1 MTLLLNCFRIPFMQN
16 NPVLTLEAED
26 TKWTNGVDPTF
37 LCKSEIFQG
46 GLEKILLMPTLI
58 QVFVS

>member
-1 MTLLLNCFRIPFMQN
+1 M
-16 NPVLTLEAED
+16 AED

-46 GLEKILLMPTLI
+46 GMKRNIIGANIDKRYFFP
-58 QVFVS
+58 